1 MPAHSPGEQT
11 RPDGQHVWET
21 LALQSP
27 WANRAPY
34 DEQSDA
40 DCKFRLRQEL
50 RICESREHST
60 QQKLGDKHSITRVIA
75 ISISLHSR
83 KTRTDVQKT
92 AEKYARRGAVIWAL
106 FARVGHSGVVQI
118 ALSQSTAPS
127 SFPRDVFG
135 SSRSI
140 PASFGAD
147 KSAHGKSL
155 RKKLGERPLFA
166 QWQPQPP
173 LAAAAMLVSTM
184 FTSHCSCLLNSLC
197 AFSTSSATHRL
208 LRAVANNRT
217 CFTPHLTSQC
227 CSRFAH

>member
-1 MPAHSPGEQT
+1 M
-11 RPDGQHVWET
+11 
-21 LALQSP
+21 
-27 WANRAPY
+27 
-34 DEQSDA
+34 
-40 DCKFRLRQEL
+40 
-50 RICESREHST
+50 
-60 QQKLGDKHSITRVIA
+60 
-75 ISISLHSR
+75 
-83 KTRTDVQKT
+83 
-92 AEKYARRGAVIWAL
+92 IWAL

-217 CFTPHLTSQC
+217 CFTPLSLHNAAVDLPIEVRRAAHLAWPIKQHC
-227 CSRFAH
+227 LEAGCSCLLCKLTDG